1 MHKLALVAGLPRDH
15 LSGIVGGKSG
25 ERGSRLTSM
34 IPVVQA
40 RYGVFEAAYTVA
52 GISGVAQCTWTNT
65 EREDLLHCYETTAK
79 ALQQLKTLISESQP
93 DGVREVCPYCGI
105 GGPRQFDH
113 YLPKE
118 KFPEYSVHSYNLVP
132 CCGVCNGKKAD
143 IWLQPNKTRTFIN
156 FYLDS
161 LPAVPM
167 LDLTVQWS
175 VKSGKLVPVSTFQ
188 LVCPA
193 GFGAAEFQLVST
205 HFRKLGL
212 LARYKDQ
219 AHTEFLAIR
228 NAALS
233 REAKTVVVLHH
244 FLKNF
249 INNWEQTLGPL
260 NWRIS
265 LYRALIAHAP
275 FLQSCLKP

>member
-1 MHKLALVAGLPRDH
+1 MHKLTLAAGLPKDH
-15 LSGIVGGKSG
+15 LSGIIGGKSG
-25 ERGSRLTSM
+25 DRGTRLM
-34 IPVVQA
+34 GMLVAVQA
-40 RYGVFEAAYTVA
+40 RYASFEAAYTVA
-52 GISGVAQCTWTNT
+52 GISGVAQGAWTQA
-65 EREDLLHCYETTAK
+65 ERDDLLHCYETTAK

-93 DGVREVCPYCGI
+93 EGVREVCPYCGI

-132 CCGVCNGKKAD
+132 CCGVCNGKKSD

-167 LDLTVQWS
+167 LDVTVQWS
-175 VKSGKLVPVSTFQ
+175 VKNGKLVPVSTFQ
-188 LVCPA
+188 LKCPA
-193 GFGAAEFQLVST
+193 GFGATEFQLIST
-205 HFRKLGL
+205 HFEKLGL

-228 NAALS
+228 NSALS
-233 REAKTVVVLHH
+233 REAKTVVVLRK
-244 FLKNF
+244 FLENF
-249 INNWEQTLGPL
+249 IQNWEQTLGPL

-265 LYRALIAHAP
+265 LYRALIAHTP
-275 FLQSCLKP
+275 FMQSCLKP

>member
-1 MHKLALVAGLPRDH
+1 MHKLTLAAGLPKDH

-25 ERGSRLTSM
+25 DRGARLTGM
-34 IPVVQA
+34 LPTVQA
-40 RYGVFEAAYTVA
+40 RYAVFEAAHTVA
-52 GISGVAQCTWTNT
+52 GISGVAQGTWTKA
-65 EREDLLHCYETTAK
+65 EREDLLHCYETTTK

-132 CCGVCNGKKAD
+132 CCGVCNGKKSD
-143 IWLQPNKTRTFIN
+143 IWLQPNNARTFIN

-167 LDLTVQWS
+167 LDVTVQWS
-175 VKSGKLVPVSTFQ
+175 VKNGKLVPVSTFQ

-193 GFGAAEFQLVST
+193 GFGAAEFQVIST
-205 HFRKLGL
+205 HFQKLGL

-228 NAALS
+228 NSALS
-233 REAKTVVVLHH
+233 REAETVVVLRR
-244 FLKNF
+244 FLRNF
-249 INNWEQTLGPL
+249 IKNWEQTLGPL

-265 LYRALIAHAP
+265 LYRALIAHTP

>member
-1 MHKLALVAGLPRDH
+1 MHKLALAPGLPRNH
-15 LSGIVGGKSG
+15 LSGIVDGKNG
-25 ERGSRLTSM
+25 DRGDRLM
-34 IPVVQA
+34 GMLPKIQA
-40 RYGVFEAAYTVA
+40 RYSLFEAAQTVT
-52 GISGVAQCTWTNT
+52 GISSLDQGTWTKV
-65 EREDLLHCYETTAK
+65 EREDLLHCYEITTK

-118 KFPEYSVHSYNLVP
+118 KFPEYGVHSYNLVP
-132 CCGVCNGKKAD
+132 CCGVCNGKKSD

-161 LPAVPM
+161 LPVVSM
-167 LDLTVQWS
+167 LDVTVQWL
-175 VKSGKLVPVSTFQ
+175 VKNGKLVPVSTFQ

-205 HFRKLGL
+205 HFQKLDL

-228 NAALS
+228 NSAIS
-233 REAKTVVVLHH
+233 REAKTVVVLRR
-244 FLKNF
+244 FLRNF
-249 INNWEQTLGPL
+249 IKNWEQTLGPL

-265 LYRALIAHAP
+265 LYRALISHTP

>member
-1 MHKLALVAGLPRDH
+1 MHNLTYAAGLPRDH
-15 LSGIVGGKSG
+15 LSSIVGGKSG
-25 ERGSRLTSM
+25 DRGTRLTDM
-34 IPVVQA
+34 LPAVQA
-40 RYGVFEAAYTVA
+40 RYGVFEAAYTA
-52 GISGVAQCTWTNT
+52 TGISGVAQRTWTQA
-65 EREDLLHCYETTAK
+65 EREDLLHCYETSAK
-79 ALQQLKTLISESQP
+79 ALKQLKTLISESQL

-105 GGPRQFDH
+105 GSPRQFDH

-132 CCGVCNGKKAD
+132 CCGVCNGKKSD
-143 IWLQPNKTRTFIN
+143 IWLQPNNTRTFIN

-161 LPAVPM
+161 LPAMPM
-167 LDLTVQWS
+167 LDVTVQWS

-193 GFGAAEFQLVST
+193 GFGAAEFQLIST
-205 HFRKLGL
+205 HFLKLGL

-228 NAALS
+228 NSAIS
-233 REAKTVVVLHH
+233 REAKTVVVLHR
-244 FLKNF
+244 FLNNF
-249 INNWEQTLGPL
+249 VKNWEQTLGPL

-265 LYRALIAHAP
+265 LYRALITHTP
-275 FLQSCLKP
+275 FLQTCLKP

>member
-1 MHKLALVAGLPRDH
+1 MHKLTLAAGLPRDH
-15 LSGIVGGKSG
+15 LFIIVKSKTG
-25 ERGSRLTSM
+25 DRGVRLTDM
-34 IPVVQA
+34 LPAVRA
-40 RYGVFEAAYTVA
+40 RYAAFEAAHTVA
-52 GISGVAQCTWTNT
+52 GISGVIQDTWTNA
-65 EREDLLHCYETTAK
+65 EREDLLHCYENTTK

-93 DGVREVCPYCGI
+93 DGVRDVCPYCGI

-132 CCGVCNGKKAD
+132 CCGVCNGKKSD
-143 IWLQPNKTRTFIN
+143 TWLQPNNTRTFIN

-161 LPAVPM
+161 LPVVPM
-167 LDLTVQWS
+167 LDVTVQWS
-175 VKSGKLVPVSTFQ
+175 VKNGKLIPVSTFQ
-188 LVCPA
+188 LVCPV

-205 HFRKLGL
+205 HFQKLGL

-228 NAALS
+228 NSALA
-233 REAKTVVVLHH
+233 REAKSVLVLRK
-244 FLKNF
+244 FLMNF
-249 INNWEQTLGPL
+249 IKNWEQSLGPL

-265 LYRALIAHAP
+265 LYRTLIAHTP

>member
-1 MHKLALVAGLPRDH
+1 MHKLILTVGLPKNH
-15 LSGIVGGKSG
+15 LSGIIGGKNG
-25 ERGSRLTSM
+25 DRRARLTRM
-34 IPVVQA
+34 LPTVQA
-40 RYGVFEAAYTVA
+40 CYGSFEAAYTVA
-52 GISGVAQCTWTNT
+52 GISGVSQRTWTRA
-65 EREDLLHCYETTAK
+65 EREDLLHCYEATAK
-79 ALQQLKTLISESQP
+79 ALQQLKMLILESQP
-93 DGVREVCPYCGI
+93 DGVRDYCAYCGI
-105 GGPRQFDH
+105 GRPDQFDH

-118 KFPEYSVHSYNLVP
+118 KFPEYSVHAYNLMP

-167 LDLTVQWS
+167 LDVTVHWV
-175 VKSGKLVPVSTFQ
+175 VKNGNLVPVPTFQ

-193 GFGAAEFQLVST
+193 GFGASEFLLIST
-205 HFRKLGL
+205 HFQKLGL

-219 AHTEFLAIR
+219 AHTEYTTIR
-228 NAALS
+228 NAALA
-233 REAKTVVVLHH
+233 RDAKTVVVLRR

-249 INNWEQTLGPL
+249 ITRWEQTVGPL

-265 LYRALIAHAP
+265 LYRKLISHTP
-275 FLQSCLKP
+275 FLETCLKR

>member
-1 MHKLALVAGLPRDH
+1 MHKLTLAAGLPKDH
-15 LSGIVGGKSG
+15 LSGIIGGKNG
-25 ERGSRLTSM
+25 DRGTRLM
-34 IPVVQA
+34 GMLVAVQA
-40 RYGVFEAAYTVA
+40 RYASFEAAYTVA
-52 GISGVAQCTWTNT
+52 DISGVAQGGWTKA

-93 DGVREVCPYCGI
+93 DSVREVCPYCGI

-118 KFPEYSVHSYNLVP
+118 KFPEFSVHSYNLVP
-132 CCGVCNGKKAD
+132 CCGVCNGKKSD

-167 LDLTVQWS
+167 LDVTVQWS
-175 VKSGKLVPVSTFQ
+175 VKNGKLVPVSTFQ
-188 LVCPA
+188 LKCPA

-205 HFRKLGL
+205 HFEKLGL
-212 LARYKDQ
+212 LGRYKDQ

-228 NAALS
+228 NSALS
-233 REAKTVVVLHH
+233 REAKTVIVLRK

-249 INNWEQTLGPL
+249 IQNWEQTLGPL

-265 LYRALIAHAP
+265 LYRALIAHTP
-275 FLQSCLKP
+275 FMQSCLKP

>member
-1 MHKLALVAGLPRDH
+1 MHKLTLAAGLPRDH
-15 LSGIVGGKSG
+15 LSDIVDAKSG
-25 ERGSRLTSM
+25 DRGARLTGM
-34 IPVVQA
+34 LQTVRA
-40 RYGVFEAAYTVA
+40 RYRVLEAAHTVA
-52 GISGVAQCTWTNT
+52 GISSVAQGTWAKA
-65 EREDLLHCYETTAK
+65 EREDLLHCYENTTK
-79 ALQQLKTLISESQP
+79 ALQQLKTLITESQP
-93 DGVREVCPYCGI
+93 DGIREVCPYCGI

-118 KFPEYSVHSYNLVP
+118 KFPEFSVHSYNLVP
-132 CCGVCNGKKAD
+132 CCGVCNGKKSD
-143 IWLQPNKTRTFIN
+143 TWLQPNNTRTFIN

-167 LDLTVQWS
+167 LDVTIQWS
-175 VKSGKLVPVSTFQ
+175 VKNGKLIPVSTFQ

-193 GFGAAEFQLVST
+193 GFGAAEFQLVSI
-205 HFRKLGL
+205 HFQRLGL

-219 AHTEFLAIR
+219 AHTEFLSIR

-233 REAKTVVVLHH
+233 REAETVVVLRR
-244 FLKNF
+244 FLMNF
-249 INNWEQTLGPL
+249 TRNWEQTLGPL

-265 LYRALIAHAP
+265 LYRALIEHSP

>member
-1 MHKLALVAGLPRDH
+1 MGMLQA
-15 LSGIVGGKSG
+15 
-25 ERGSRLTSM
+25 
-34 IPVVQA
+34 VQA
-40 RYGVFEAAYTVA
+40 RYGAFEAAYAVA
-52 GISGVAQCTWTNT
+52 GISGVAQGTWKKA
-65 EREDLLHCYETTAK
+65 EREDLLHCYESTGK

-132 CCGVCNGKKAD
+132 CCGVCNGKKSD
-143 IWLQPNKTRTFIN
+143 IWLQPDNSRTFIN

-167 LDLTVQWS
+167 LDITVQWS
-175 VKSGKLVPVSTFQ
+175 VKNNKLVPVSTFQ

-193 GFGAAEFQLVST
+193 GFGVADFQLVST
-205 HFRKLGL
+205 HFQKLGL

-228 NAALS
+228 NSALS
-233 REAKTVVVLHH
+233 REAKTVVVLRR
-244 FLKNF
+244 FLTNF
-249 INNWEQTLGPL
+249 IKNWEQTLGPL

-265 LYRALIAHAP
+265 LYRALIAHTP

>member
-1 MHKLALVAGLPRDH
+1 MHKLTLAAGLPREH
-15 LSGIVGGKSG
+15 FSGIVDGKSG
-25 ERGSRLTSM
+25 DRGARLTDM
-34 IPVVQA
+34 LPVVQA
-40 RYGVFEAAYTVA
+40 HYGVFEAAYTVSD
-52 GISGVAQCTWTNT
+52 ISGVAQGTWTKT

-79 ALQQLKTLISESQP
+79 ALQQLKTLILDSQP
-93 DGVREVCPYCGI
+93 EGIREVCPYCGI

-143 IWLQPNKTRTFIN
+143 IWLQPNNTRTFIN

-167 LDLTVQWS
+167 LDVTVQWS
-175 VKSGKLVPVSTFQ
+175 VKNGKLVPVSIFQ

-193 GFGAAEFQLVST
+193 GFGAAEFQLVSN
-205 HFRKLGL
+205 HFQKLGL

-233 REAKTVVVLHH
+233 REAKTVVVLRR
-244 FLKNF
+244 FLGEFVK
-249 INNWEQTLGPL
+249 NWEQTLGPL

-265 LYRALIAHAP
+265 LYRALIAHTD
-275 FLQSCLKP
+275 FLQTCLKP

>member
-1 MHKLALVAGLPRDH
+1 MHKLSLVAGLPRDH

-25 ERGSRLTSM
+25 DRGARLTGM
-34 IPVVQA
+34 LPAVQA
-40 RYGVFEAAYTVA
+40 RYGVFEAAYTVT
-52 GISGVAQCTWTNT
+52 GISGVAQGAWTKA

-79 ALQQLKTLISESQP
+79 ALRQLKTLISESQP
-93 DGVREVCPYCGI
+93 DGIREICPYCGI

-132 CCGVCNGKKAD
+132 CCGVCNGKKSD
-143 IWLQPNKTRTFIN
+143 IWLQPNNTRTFIN

-167 LDLTVQWS
+167 LDVTVRWS
-175 VKSGKLVPVSTFQ
+175 VKNGKLVPVSTFK
-188 LVCPA
+188 LICPA

-205 HFRKLGL
+205 HFQKLGL

-228 NAALS
+228 NSALS
-233 REAKTVVVLHH
+233 REAKTVVVLRR
-244 FLKNF
+244 FLINF
-249 INNWEQTLGPL
+249 IKNWEQTLGPL

-265 LYRALIAHAP
+265 LYRVLIAHTP

>member
-1 MHKLALVAGLPRDH
+1 MHKLTLAACLPRDH
-15 LSGIVGGKSG
+15 FSGIVGGKSG
-25 ERGSRLTSM
+25 DRGARLTGM
-34 IPVVQA
+34 LPAVQA
-40 RYGVFEAAYTVA
+40 RYVVFEAAHTVA
-52 GISGVAQCTWTNT
+52 GISGVALGTWTKA
-65 EREDLLHCYETTAK
+65 EREDLLHCYETTTK

-93 DGVREVCPYCGI
+93 DGVRDVCPYCCI

-132 CCGVCNGKKAD
+132 CCGVCNGKKSY
-143 IWLQPNKTRTFIN
+143 IWLQPNNTRTFIN

-161 LPAVPM
+161 LPAAPM
-167 LDLTVQWS
+167 LDVTVQWS
-175 VKSGKLVPVSTFQ
+175 VKNGKLVPVSTFQ

-193 GFGAAEFQLVST
+193 GFGVAEFQLVST
-205 HFRKLGL
+205 HFQKLGL

-228 NAALS
+228 NSALS
-233 REAKTVVVLHH
+233 REAKTVEVLRQ

-249 INNWEQTLGPL
+249 IKNWEQTLGPL

-265 LYRALIAHAP
+265 LYRALIEHTP